1 MGRLPR
7 IKVENALYYVT
18 SKAGHGQDTFIDEAD
33 YREYITLIEKYKS
46 QYGFKLFSY
55 ALMPTHLHLLIE
67 LTNESNISQIMHD
80 INSLYTK
87 LYNSRYNRKGHLFES
102 RFKTVIAEKSSNLL
116 PLTRHIHRNP
126 IRAGLSNDPKEYPF
140 TSHGNY
146 LDPEQH
152 KLPDMK
158 EEIAEVFRQL

>member
-33 YREYITLIEKYKS
+33 YREYITLIDKYKA

-55 ALMPTHLHLLIE
+55 TLMPTHLHLLIE
-67 LTNESNISQIMHD
+67 LSAESNISQIMHD

-126 IRAGLSNDPKEYPF
+126 VRIGLTNDPKDYHYS
-140 TSHGNY
+140 SHGQY
-146 LDPEQH
+146 LNPVKSRPPE
-152 KLPDMK
+152 MNG
-158 EEIAEVFRQL
+158 EIEEVF